1 MQSFYISTFPE
12 LMKNPDMKEVK
23 KLIKEKTGID
33 EENQRYKVTF
43 EYYGDGS
50 HFWDN
55 AKLEIYD
62 SSKYRAKL
70 LRNFYTKDFTFDL
83 NREKNIAEIASQQ
96 TTIPENRLEF
106 ISQKLNEE
114 SGIQE
119 MFRDKISIIRITKEL
134 NDTIKLKYPNSEIK
148 EIKTDLYNTGFEL
161 LEQIQNNKI
170 EKDSDI
176 KYILVHDN
184 KNLIL
189 DDLLIHQGIK
199 EGDLIEINNTG
210 IIHISVKTLTGKTMF
225 FDVPPNLTIRM
236 LKRFIEVK
244 EYIPISEQR
253 IAFEGKQLEDNRTID
268 EYEIKNESTLHLIL
282 RLVGG

>member
-1 MQSFYISTFPE
+1 M
-12 LMKNPDMKEVK
+12 
-23 KLIKEKTGID
+23 
-33 EENQRYKVTF
+33 
-43 EYYGDGS
+43 
-50 HFWDN
+50 
-55 AKLEIYD
+55 IYD

-70 LRNFYTKDFTFDL
+70 LRNFYRKDFTFDL
-83 NREKNIAEIASQQ
+83 NREKNIAEIVSQQ